1 MTVKGN
7 MIYMTAKDIKAA
19 HLGDAEKSEL
29 ETALELAGY
38 ELVVENSDDR

>member
-7 MIYMTAKDIKAA
+7 MIYVTAKDMKAA